1 MPRPRKRRTC
11 RQLEGETIWKPRS
24 IPMSELEIVELAVD
38 ELEAMRLCDLDGHD
52 QSEAGERMGVSR
64 GTVQRLLRSG
74 RSKLLTALLT
84 DAALHLHPEGDH
96 VDLRSDDG

>member
-1 MPRPRKRRTC
+1 MSRPRKRRIC

-38 ELEAMRLCDLDGHD
+38 ELEAMRLCDLDGLD
-52 QSEAGERMGVSR
+52 QVAAGERMGISR

-74 RSKLLTALLT
+74 RSRILTALLT
-84 DAALHLHPEGDH
+84 DAALHIQRGGDH
-96 VDLRSDDG
+96 VDLYPDLG